1 MNIAKKH
8 KISRDEYN
16 IKIKQNKSSKNKPTA
31 HHKMLSDM
39 IKKKPKTFSL
49 VFCNVSLN
57 QLSIVSRANFK
68 TLCPQANKETV
79 PLYPQ

>member
-39 IKKKPKTFSL
+39 IKKPNTLSL

-57 QLSIVSRANFK
+57 QLSIVSCANFK

-79 PLYPQ
+79 PSYPQ